1 LVFTKQYTIM
11 ATTSVTSSSRT
22 DSASEKLRREIL
34 DGLAAPGDLL
44 AESAVAR
51 RLGVS
56 RVPVREALFD
66 LERDGLVEFSE
77 TGRAYVKRLTPADFE
92 ELFVVRLA
100 LEPLASRLAT
110 PKLRTATDA
119 LERNIAATQRAK
131 TVQQVTRLDLDFHE
145 IILTASGN
153 TRLLKL
159 WSSMRAELEL
169 WLGRLHRRHQFQT
182 SETQRETIAAHTAI
196 VQGFHTQSPA
206 ECERLMRQ
214 HILGWREWLPVLAE
228 NE

>member
-1 LVFTKQYTIM
+1 M
-11 ATTSVTSSSRT
+11 ATTSVTSSSRS

-77 TGRAYVKRLTPADFE
+77 TGRAYVKRLAPADFE

-110 PKLRTATDA
+110 PQLRSTTEA
-119 LERNIAATQRAK
+119 LERNIAATQRSK

-145 IILTASGN
+145 IILNASGN

-169 WLGRLHRRHQFQT
+169 WLGRLHRHHQFQT

-196 VQGFHTQSPA
+196 VQGFRTQSPA
-206 ECERLMRQ
+206 ECERIMRQ
-214 HILGWREWLPVLAE
+214 HIQGWREWLPVLAE

>member
-1 LVFTKQYTIM
+1 M